1 MKNTLLKDTF
11 RAIGNTLGRFLA
23 IFAIVALGVGFFAGV
38 KATAPDMKITAD
50 KYFDDYN
57 LMDIWLISTKGFD
70 EKDIEAIEKVEEIDE
85 MSLSYSIDVLAD
97 DGENIRVLKL
107 LSIPEN
113 IEDNNSYMNNINL
126 VKGRYPE
133 NSGECLAESGSM
145 TTESLSIGN
154 KIKLYSGTDEDISG
168 NLKKDEYTVVGLV
181 ESPLYIS
188 FERGTST
195 IGNGKIES
203 YIMIPEENFKLPVYT
218 DIYLTVKDAKDVFTY
233 SDEYDDVLDP
243 VQKNLKDV
251 GKTREEERYDEI
263 LAEANEK
270 LDEGKRELKEGEE
283 KQQTELKKAE
293 EDLSKAKAEI
303 DKGERDLKNKENEFY
318 KNIRDAEKKLND
330 EEKKLKQGEEEYYKN
345 LKSFNE
351 MKAKTEKE
359 LKEAELN
366 QVLSSKT
373 ELEKEK
379 QKLILGEQELQ
390 NAKKDIDEGK
400 TKLEE
405 ERKRLET
412 SKKKALK
419 EFAEARN
426 KLNSAKEE
434 YESGYEEY
442 LNGKKE
448 FDEKLDEAR
457 RKIAKGEK
465 ELKELEKP
473 KWYVLKRSETRD
485 FIDYGM
491 AADRIDAIAQ
501 VFPLFF
507 FVIAVLVCLTT
518 MTRMVDEE
526 RGYIGS
532 LKAMGYSNMH
542 IASKY
547 LIYAAIASISGS
559 ILGLLIGFKVFP
571 TVIFNSYRI
580 MYIMPPVITE
590 FNIFYALIST
600 AGAVFATTMA
610 ALVACYNEL
619 RETPALLLRPKSPK
633 MGKRILLE
641 RIEFIWSRLKFTQK
655 VTARNLFRY
664 KKRFFMTIV
673 GISGC
678 TALLIAG
685 FGLKDSIVSIAVK
698 QFDEIYKYQ
707 MTLELKDGLS
717 KGQTNEVLGFL
728 KEDSKIKDY
737 MLMKEQVVDIGKGD
751 VEKTANL
758 IVPENWDK
766 IDNFIILRN
775 RITGDKISIPEDGVV
790 LTEKMAKLLKVDVGD
805 EIYIKVE
812 EDKKAKVEIA
822 GITEN
827 YSFHYI
833 YMSPHLYEKVF
844 EKDVEFQKILAK
856 TTGTDKAFED
866 KISKEILKYGD
877 VSSINFI
884 TGISK
889 SFKDMIGSLNYV
901 VLVLIFSAGALAFV
915 VLYNLTN
922 INISERIREIA
933 TIKVLGF
940 YDEEVSKYVYRENA
954 ILTIIGTA
962 VGLVLGVF
970 LHKFIILTGE
980 TEFIMFGRKI
990 RFVSFVYSA
999 ILTIFFSLLVN
1010 FVMYFK
1016 LKKIDMVESLK
1027 SID

>member
-23 IFAIVALGVGFFAGV
+23 ILAIVALGVGFFAGI

-373 ELEKEK
+373 KLEKEK

-390 NAKKDIDEGK
+390 NAKKDIDEVK

>member
-23 IFAIVALGVGFFAGV
+23 IFAIVALGVGFFAGI

-698 QFDEIYKYQ
+698 QFDEIY
-707 MTLELKDGLS
+707 
-717 KGQTNEVLGFL
+717 
-728 KEDSKIKDY
+728 
-737 MLMKEQVVDIGKGD
+737 
-751 VEKTANL
+751 
-758 IVPENWDK
+758 
-766 IDNFIILRN
+766 
-775 RITGDKISIPEDGVV
+775 
-790 LTEKMAKLLKVDVGD
+790 
-805 EIYIKVE
+805 IKVE
-812 EDKKAKVEIA
+812 DDKKAKVEIA

>member
-23 IFAIVALGVGFFAGV
+23 IFAIVALGVGFFAGI

-812 EDKKAKVEIA
+812 DDKKAKVKIA

>member
-11 RAIGNTLGRFLA
+11 RSIRNTLGRFLA
-23 IFAIVALGVGFFAGV
+23 IFAIVALGVGFFAGI

-57 LMDIWLISTKGFD
+57 LMDIWLISTKGFN
-70 EKDIEAIEKVEEIDE
+70 EKDIEAIEKVDGIDE
-85 MSLSYSIDVLAD
+85 ISLSYSMDVLVD
-97 DGENIRVLKL
+97 DGENTRVVKL

-113 IEDNNSYMNNINL
+113 IYEENSYINKVNL
-126 VKGRYPE
+126 VKGRYPK

-145 TTESLSIGN
+145 TTESLSIGS
-154 KIKLYSGTDEDISG
+154 KIKIYSGTDEDISE

-233 SDEYDDVLDP
+233 SDEYDEILDP
-243 VQKNLKDV
+243 VQKNLKDI
-251 GKTREEERYDEI
+251 GKIREEERYDEI
-263 LAEANEK
+263 IAEANEK
-270 LDEGKRELKEGEE
+270 LDEVKRELKEGEE
-283 KQQTELKKAE
+283 KQKAELKKAE

-303 DKGERDLKNKENEFY
+303 DRGERDLKNKENEFY
-318 KNIRDAEKKLND
+318 KTIRDAEKRLNE

-345 LKSFNE
+345 LNYFNE
-351 MKAKTEKE
+351 MKDKTEKE
-359 LKEAELN
+359 LEEE
-366 QVLSSKT
+366 T
-373 ELEKEK
+373 
-379 QKLILGEQELQ
+379 QKLILAEQELQ
-390 NAKKDIDEGK
+390 NAKKNIDEGK
-400 TKLEE
+400 IKLEE
-405 ERKRLET
+405 ERKKLEA

-419 EFAEARN
+419 EFDEARN
-426 KLNSAKEE
+426 RLNSAKKE
-434 YESGYEEY
+434 YESGCEEY
-442 LNGKKE
+442 LNEKKE
-448 FDEKLDEAR
+448 SEEKLDEAR
-457 RKIAKGEK
+457 EKIAKGEK
-465 ELKELEKP
+465 ELKEIEKP

-559 ILGLLIGFKVFP
+559 IVGLLIGFKVFP

-580 MYIMPPVITE
+580 MYIMPSVITE
-590 FNIFYALIST
+590 FNTFYAIIST

-610 ALVACYNEL
+610 ALVACYSEL

-641 RIEFIWSRLKFTQK
+641 RIGFIWSRLKFTQK

-664 KKRFFMTIV
+664 KKRFFMTII

-678 TALLIAG
+678 TALLLAG

-707 MTLELKDGLS
+707 MALEFKDGIN
-717 KGQTNEVLGFL
+717 KGETNGVVDFL
-728 KEDSKIKDY
+728 KEDSRIKDY
-737 MLMKEQVVDIGKGD
+737 MLVKEQALDIGKGNI
-751 VEKTANL
+751 EKTANL
-758 IVPENWDK
+758 IVPENLDE
-766 IDNFIILRN
+766 INNFIILRN
-775 RITGDKISIPEDGVV
+775 RISGEKILVPENGVV
-790 LTEKMAKLLKVDVGD
+790 LTEKVAKLLKANVGD

-812 EDKKAKVEIA
+812 EDKKAKVKVA

-833 YMSPHLYEKVF
+833 YMSPYLYEKAF
-844 EKDVEFQKILAK
+844 GKDVEFKKILVK
-856 TTGTDKAFED
+856 TVDTDKAFED
-866 KISKEILKYGD
+866 KISKEILKYKD

-884 TGISK
+884 AGMSK
-889 SFKDMIGSLNYV
+889 SFKDTIGSLNYV

-940 YDEEVSKYVYRENA
+940 YDEEVSKYVYRENV

-980 TEFIMFGRKI
+980 TEFIMFGREI

>member
-23 IFAIVALGVGFFAGV
+23 ILAIVALGVGFFAGI

-373 ELEKEK
+373 KLEKEK

-805 EIYIKVE
+805 EIYIKIE

>member
-23 IFAIVALGVGFFAGV
+23 IFAIVALGVGFFAGI

-390 NAKKDIDEGK
+390 NAKKI
-400 TKLEE
+400 
-405 ERKRLET
+405 
-412 SKKKALK
+412 
-419 EFAEARN
+419 
-426 KLNSAKEE
+426 
-434 YESGYEEY
+434 
-442 LNGKKE
+442 
-448 FDEKLDEAR
+448 
-457 RKIAKGEK
+457 
-465 ELKELEKP
+465 
-473 KWYVLKRSETRD
+473 
-485 FIDYGM
+485 
-491 AADRIDAIAQ
+491 
-501 VFPLFF
+501 
-507 FVIAVLVCLTT
+507 
-518 MTRMVDEE
+518 
-526 RGYIGS
+526 
-532 LKAMGYSNMH
+532 
-542 IASKY
+542 
-547 LIYAAIASISGS
+547 
-559 ILGLLIGFKVFP
+559 
-571 TVIFNSYRI
+571 
-580 MYIMPPVITE
+580 
-590 FNIFYALIST
+590 
-600 AGAVFATTMA
+600 
-610 ALVACYNEL
+610 
-619 RETPALLLRPKSPK
+619 
-633 MGKRILLE
+633 
-641 RIEFIWSRLKFTQK
+641 
-655 VTARNLFRY
+655 
-664 KKRFFMTIV
+664 
-673 GISGC
+673 
-678 TALLIAG
+678 
-685 FGLKDSIVSIAVK
+685 
-698 QFDEIYKYQ
+698 
-707 MTLELKDGLS
+707 
-717 KGQTNEVLGFL
+717 
-728 KEDSKIKDY
+728 
-737 MLMKEQVVDIGKGD
+737 
-751 VEKTANL
+751 
-758 IVPENWDK
+758 
-766 IDNFIILRN
+766 
-775 RITGDKISIPEDGVV
+775 
-790 LTEKMAKLLKVDVGD
+790 
-805 EIYIKVE
+805 
-812 EDKKAKVEIA
+812 
-822 GITEN
+822 
-827 YSFHYI
+827 
-833 YMSPHLYEKVF
+833 
-844 EKDVEFQKILAK
+844 
-856 TTGTDKAFED
+856 
-866 KISKEILKYGD
+866 
-877 VSSINFI
+877 
-884 TGISK
+884 
-889 SFKDMIGSLNYV
+889 
-901 VLVLIFSAGALAFV
+901 
-915 VLYNLTN
+915 
-922 INISERIREIA
+922 
-933 TIKVLGF
+933 
-940 YDEEVSKYVYRENA
+940 
-954 ILTIIGTA
+954 
-962 VGLVLGVF
+962 
-970 LHKFIILTGE
+970 
-980 TEFIMFGRKI
+980 
-990 RFVSFVYSA
+990 
-999 ILTIFFSLLVN
+999 
-1010 FVMYFK
+1010 
-1016 LKKIDMVESLK
+1016 
-1027 SID
+1027 

>member
-23 IFAIVALGVGFFAGV
+23 IFAIVALGVGFFAGI

-698 QFDEIYKYQ
+698 QFDEIY
-707 MTLELKDGLS
+707 
-717 KGQTNEVLGFL
+717 
-728 KEDSKIKDY
+728 
-737 MLMKEQVVDIGKGD
+737 
-751 VEKTANL
+751 
-758 IVPENWDK
+758 
-766 IDNFIILRN
+766 
-775 RITGDKISIPEDGVV
+775 
-790 LTEKMAKLLKVDVGD
+790 
-805 EIYIKVE
+805 IKVE

>member
-23 IFAIVALGVGFFAGV
+23 ILAIVALGVGFFAGI

>member
-23 IFAIVALGVGFFAGV
+23 ILAIVALGVGFFAGI

-373 ELEKEK
+373 KLEKEK

>member
-1 MKNTLLKDTF
+1 M
-11 RAIGNTLGRFLA
+11 
-23 IFAIVALGVGFFAGV
+23 
-38 KATAPDMKITAD
+38 
-50 KYFDDYN
+50 
-57 LMDIWLISTKGFD
+57 
-70 EKDIEAIEKVEEIDE
+70 
-85 MSLSYSIDVLAD
+85 
-97 DGENIRVLKL
+97 
-107 LSIPEN
+107 
-113 IEDNNSYMNNINL
+113 
-126 VKGRYPE
+126 
-133 NSGECLAESGSM
+133 
-145 TTESLSIGN
+145 
-154 KIKLYSGTDEDISG
+154 
-168 NLKKDEYTVVGLV
+168 
-181 ESPLYIS
+181 
-188 FERGTST
+188 
-195 IGNGKIES
+195 
-203 YIMIPEENFKLPVYT
+203 
-218 DIYLTVKDAKDVFTY
+218 
-233 SDEYDDVLDP
+233 
-243 VQKNLKDV
+243 
-251 GKTREEERYDEI
+251 
-263 LAEANEK
+263 
-270 LDEGKRELKEGEE
+270 
-283 KQQTELKKAE
+283 
-293 EDLSKAKAEI
+293 
-303 DKGERDLKNKENEFY
+303 
-318 KNIRDAEKKLND
+318 
-330 EEKKLKQGEEEYYKN
+330 KQGEEEYYKN
-345 LKSFNE
+345 LNYFNE
-351 MKAKTEKE
+351 MKDKTEKE
-359 LKEAELN
+359 LEEE
-366 QVLSSKT
+366 T
-373 ELEKEK
+373 
-379 QKLILGEQELQ
+379 QKLILAEQELQ
-390 NAKKDIDEGK
+390 NAKKNIDEGK
-400 TKLEE
+400 IKLEE
-405 ERKRLET
+405 ERKKLEA

-419 EFAEARN
+419 EFDEARN
-426 KLNSAKEE
+426 RLNSAKKE
-434 YESGYEEY
+434 YESGCEEY
-442 LNGKKE
+442 LNEKKE
-448 FDEKLDEAR
+448 SEEKLDEAR
-457 RKIAKGEK
+457 EKIAKGEK
-465 ELKELEKP
+465 ELKEIEKP

-559 ILGLLIGFKVFP
+559 IVGLLIGFKVFP

-580 MYIMPPVITE
+580 MYIMPSVITE
-590 FNIFYALIST
+590 FNTFYAIIST

-610 ALVACYNEL
+610 ALVACYSEL

-641 RIEFIWSRLKFTQK
+641 RIGFIWSRLKFTQK

-664 KKRFFMTIV
+664 KKRFFMTII

-678 TALLIAG
+678 TALLLAG

-707 MTLELKDGLS
+707 MALEFKDGIN
-717 KGQTNEVLGFL
+717 KGETNGVVDFL
-728 KEDSKIKDY
+728 KEDSRIKDY
-737 MLMKEQVVDIGKGD
+737 MLVKEQALDIGKGNI
-751 VEKTANL
+751 EKTANL
-758 IVPENWDK
+758 IVPENLDE
-766 IDNFIILRN
+766 INNFIILRN
-775 RITGDKISIPEDGVV
+775 RISGEKILVPENGVV
-790 LTEKMAKLLKVDVGD
+790 LTEKVAKLLKANVGD

-812 EDKKAKVEIA
+812 EDKKAKVKVA

-833 YMSPHLYEKVF
+833 YMSPYLYEKAF
-844 EKDVEFQKILAK
+844 GKDVEFKKILVK
-856 TTGTDKAFED
+856 TVDTDKAFED
-866 KISKEILKYGD
+866 KISKEILKYKD

-884 TGISK
+884 AGMSK
-889 SFKDMIGSLNYV
+889 SFKDTIGSLNYV

-922 INISERIREIA
+922 IHISERIREIA

-940 YDEEVSKYVYRENA
+940 YDEEVSKYVYRENV

-980 TEFIMFGRKI
+980 TEFIMFGREI

>member
-11 RAIGNTLGRFLA
+11 RSIRNTLGRFLA
-23 IFAIVALGVGFFAGV
+23 IFAIVALGVGFFAGI

-57 LMDIWLISTKGFD
+57 LMDIWLISTKGFN
-70 EKDIEAIEKVEEIDE
+70 EKDIEAIEKVDGIDE
-85 MSLSYSIDVLAD
+85 ISLSYSMDVLVD
-97 DGENIRVLKL
+97 DGENTRVVKL

-113 IEDNNSYMNNINL
+113 IYEENSYINKVNL
-126 VKGRYPE
+126 VKGRYPK

-145 TTESLSIGN
+145 TTESLSIGS
-154 KIKLYSGTDEDISG
+154 KIKIYSGTDEDISE

-233 SDEYDDVLDP
+233 SDEYDEILDP
-243 VQKNLKDV
+243 VQKNLKDI
-251 GKTREEERYDEI
+251 GKIREEERYDEI
-263 LAEANEK
+263 IAEANEK
-270 LDEGKRELKEGEE
+270 LDEVKRELKEGEE
-283 KQQTELKKAE
+283 KQKAELKKAE

-303 DKGERDLKNKENEFY
+303 DRGERDLKNKENEFY
-318 KNIRDAEKKLND
+318 KTIRDAEKRLNE

-345 LKSFNE
+345 LNYFNE
-351 MKAKTEKE
+351 MKDKTEKE
-359 LKEAELN
+359 LEEE
-366 QVLSSKT
+366 T
-373 ELEKEK
+373 
-379 QKLILGEQELQ
+379 QKLILAEQELQ
-390 NAKKDIDEGK
+390 NAKKNIDEGK
-400 TKLEE
+400 IKLEE
-405 ERKRLET
+405 ERKKLEA

-419 EFAEARN
+419 EFDEARN
-426 KLNSAKEE
+426 RLNSAKKE
-434 YESGYEEY
+434 YESGCEEY
-442 LNGKKE
+442 LNEKKE
-448 FDEKLDEAR
+448 SEEKLDEAR
-457 RKIAKGEK
+457 EKIAKGEK
-465 ELKELEKP
+465 ELKEIEKP

-559 ILGLLIGFKVFP
+559 IVGLLIGFKVFP

-580 MYIMPPVITE
+580 MYIMPSVITE
-590 FNIFYALIST
+590 FNTFYAIIST

-610 ALVACYNEL
+610 ALVACYSEL

-641 RIEFIWSRLKFTQK
+641 RIGFIWSRLKFTQK

-664 KKRFFMTIV
+664 KKRFFMTII

-678 TALLIAG
+678 TALLLAG

-707 MTLELKDGLS
+707 MALEFKDGIN
-717 KGQTNEVLGFL
+717 KGETNGVVDFL
-728 KEDSKIKDY
+728 KEDSRIKDY
-737 MLMKEQVVDIGKGD
+737 MLVKEQAVDIGKGNI
-751 VEKTANL
+751 EKTANL
-758 IVPENWDK
+758 IVPENLDE
-766 IDNFIILRN
+766 INNFIILRN
-775 RITGDKISIPEDGVV
+775 RISGEKILVPENGVV
-790 LTEKMAKLLKVDVGD
+790 LTEKVAKLLKANVGD

-812 EDKKAKVEIA
+812 EDKKAKVKVA

-833 YMSPHLYEKVF
+833 YMSPYLYEKAF
-844 EKDVEFQKILAK
+844 GKDVEFKKILVK
-856 TTGTDKAFED
+856 TVDTDKAFED
-866 KISKEILKYGD
+866 KISKEILKYKD

-884 TGISK
+884 AGMSK
-889 SFKDMIGSLNYV
+889 SFKDTIGSLNYV

-940 YDEEVSKYVYRENA
+940 YDEEVSKYVYRENV

-980 TEFIMFGRKI
+980 TEFIMFGREI

>member
-1 MKNTLLKDTF
+1 
-11 RAIGNTLGRFLA
+11 
-23 IFAIVALGVGFFAGV
+23 
-38 KATAPDMKITAD
+38 
-50 KYFDDYN
+50 
-57 LMDIWLISTKGFD
+57 
-70 EKDIEAIEKVEEIDE
+70 
-85 MSLSYSIDVLAD
+85 
-97 DGENIRVLKL
+97 
-107 LSIPEN
+107 
-113 IEDNNSYMNNINL
+113 
-126 VKGRYPE
+126 
-133 NSGECLAESGSM
+133 
-145 TTESLSIGN
+145 
-154 KIKLYSGTDEDISG
+154 
-168 NLKKDEYTVVGLV
+168 
-181 ESPLYIS
+181 
-188 FERGTST
+188 
-195 IGNGKIES
+195 
-203 YIMIPEENFKLPVYT
+203 
-218 DIYLTVKDAKDVFTY
+218 
-233 SDEYDDVLDP
+233 
-243 VQKNLKDV
+243 
-251 GKTREEERYDEI
+251 
-263 LAEANEK
+263 
-270 LDEGKRELKEGEE
+270 
-283 KQQTELKKAE
+283 
-293 EDLSKAKAEI
+293 
-303 DKGERDLKNKENEFY
+303 
-318 KNIRDAEKKLND
+318 
-330 EEKKLKQGEEEYYKN
+330 
-345 LKSFNE
+345 
-351 MKAKTEKE
+351 
-359 LKEAELN
+359 
-366 QVLSSKT
+366 
-373 ELEKEK
+373 
-379 QKLILGEQELQ
+379 
-390 NAKKDIDEGK
+390 
-400 TKLEE
+400 
-405 ERKRLET
+405 
-412 SKKKALK
+412 
-419 EFAEARN
+419 
-426 KLNSAKEE
+426 
-434 YESGYEEY
+434 
-442 LNGKKE
+442 
-448 FDEKLDEAR
+448 
-457 RKIAKGEK
+457 
-465 ELKELEKP
+465 
-473 KWYVLKRSETRD
+473 
-485 FIDYGM
+485 
-491 AADRIDAIAQ
+491 
-501 VFPLFF
+501 
-507 FVIAVLVCLTT
+507 
-518 MTRMVDEE
+518 
-526 RGYIGS
+526 
-532 LKAMGYSNMH
+532 MH

-805 EIYIKVE
+805 EIYIKIE

>member
-1 MKNTLLKDTF
+1 
-11 RAIGNTLGRFLA
+11 
-23 IFAIVALGVGFFAGV
+23 
-38 KATAPDMKITAD
+38 
-50 KYFDDYN
+50 
-57 LMDIWLISTKGFD
+57 
-70 EKDIEAIEKVEEIDE
+70 
-85 MSLSYSIDVLAD
+85 
-97 DGENIRVLKL
+97 
-107 LSIPEN
+107 
-113 IEDNNSYMNNINL
+113 
-126 VKGRYPE
+126 
-133 NSGECLAESGSM
+133 
-145 TTESLSIGN
+145 
-154 KIKLYSGTDEDISG
+154 
-168 NLKKDEYTVVGLV
+168 
-181 ESPLYIS
+181 
-188 FERGTST
+188 
-195 IGNGKIES
+195 
-203 YIMIPEENFKLPVYT
+203 
-218 DIYLTVKDAKDVFTY
+218 
-233 SDEYDDVLDP
+233 
-243 VQKNLKDV
+243 
-251 GKTREEERYDEI
+251 
-263 LAEANEK
+263 
-270 LDEGKRELKEGEE
+270 
-283 KQQTELKKAE
+283 
-293 EDLSKAKAEI
+293 
-303 DKGERDLKNKENEFY
+303 
-318 KNIRDAEKKLND
+318 
-330 EEKKLKQGEEEYYKN
+330 
-345 LKSFNE
+345 
-351 MKAKTEKE
+351 
-359 LKEAELN
+359 
-366 QVLSSKT
+366 
-373 ELEKEK
+373 
-379 QKLILGEQELQ
+379 
-390 NAKKDIDEGK
+390 
-400 TKLEE
+400 
-405 ERKRLET
+405 
-412 SKKKALK
+412 
-419 EFAEARN
+419 
-426 KLNSAKEE
+426 
-434 YESGYEEY
+434 
-442 LNGKKE
+442 
-448 FDEKLDEAR
+448 
-457 RKIAKGEK
+457 
-465 ELKELEKP
+465 
-473 KWYVLKRSETRD
+473 
-485 FIDYGM
+485 
-491 AADRIDAIAQ
+491 
-501 VFPLFF
+501 
-507 FVIAVLVCLTT
+507 
-518 MTRMVDEE
+518 
-526 RGYIGS
+526 
-532 LKAMGYSNMH
+532 
-542 IASKY
+542 
-547 LIYAAIASISGS
+547 
-559 ILGLLIGFKVFP
+559 
-571 TVIFNSYRI
+571 
-580 MYIMPPVITE
+580 MPSVITE
-590 FNIFYALIST
+590 FNTFYAIIST

-698 QFDEIYKYQ
+698 QFDEIY
-707 MTLELKDGLS
+707 
-717 KGQTNEVLGFL
+717 
-728 KEDSKIKDY
+728 
-737 MLMKEQVVDIGKGD
+737 
-751 VEKTANL
+751 
-758 IVPENWDK
+758 
-766 IDNFIILRN
+766 
-775 RITGDKISIPEDGVV
+775 
-790 LTEKMAKLLKVDVGD
+790 
-805 EIYIKVE
+805 IKVE
-812 EDKKAKVEIA
+812 DDKKAKVKIA

>member
-999 ILTIFFSLLVN
+999 ILTIFFSFLVN

>member
-23 IFAIVALGVGFFAGV
+23 IFAIVALGVGFFAGI

>member
-11 RAIGNTLGRFLA
+11 RSIRNTLGRFLA
-23 IFAIVALGVGFFAGV
+23 IFAIVALGVGFFAGI

-57 LMDIWLISTKGFD
+57 LMDIWLISTKGFN
-70 EKDIEAIEKVEEIDE
+70 EKDIEAIEKVDGIDE
-85 MSLSYSIDVLAD
+85 ISLSYSMDVLVD
-97 DGENIRVLKL
+97 DGENTRVVKL

-113 IEDNNSYMNNINL
+113 IYEENSYINKVNL
-126 VKGRYPE
+126 VKGRYPK

-145 TTESLSIGN
+145 TTESLSIGS
-154 KIKLYSGTDEDISG
+154 KIKIYSGTDEDISE

-233 SDEYDDVLDP
+233 SDEYDEILDP
-243 VQKNLKDV
+243 VQKNLKDI
-251 GKTREEERYDEI
+251 GKIREEERYDEI
-263 LAEANEK
+263 IAEANEK
-270 LDEGKRELKEGEE
+270 LDEVKRELKEGEE
-283 KQQTELKKAE
+283 KQKAELKKAE

-303 DKGERDLKNKENEFY
+303 DRGERDLKNKENEFY
-318 KNIRDAEKKLND
+318 KTIRDAEKRLNE

-345 LKSFNE
+345 LNYFNE
-351 MKAKTEKE
+351 MKDKTEKE
-359 LKEAELN
+359 LEEE
-366 QVLSSKT
+366 T
-373 ELEKEK
+373 
-379 QKLILGEQELQ
+379 QKLILAEQELQ
-390 NAKKDIDEGK
+390 NAKKNIDEGK
-400 TKLEE
+400 IKLEE
-405 ERKRLET
+405 ERKKLEA

-419 EFAEARN
+419 EFDEARN
-426 KLNSAKEE
+426 RLNSAKKE
-434 YESGYEEY
+434 YESGCEEY
-442 LNGKKE
+442 LNEKKE
-448 FDEKLDEAR
+448 SEEKLDEAR
-457 RKIAKGEK
+457 EKIAKGEK
-465 ELKELEKP
+465 ELKEIEKP

-559 ILGLLIGFKVFP
+559 IVGLLIGFKVFP

-580 MYIMPPVITE
+580 MYIMPSVITE
-590 FNIFYALIST
+590 FNTFYAIIST

-610 ALVACYNEL
+610 ALVACYSEL
-619 RETPALLLRPKSPK
+619 REIPALLLRPKSPK

-641 RIEFIWSRLKFTQK
+641 RIGFIWSRLKFTQK

-664 KKRFFMTIV
+664 KKRFFMTII

-678 TALLIAG
+678 TALLLAG

-707 MTLELKDGLS
+707 MALEFKDGIN
-717 KGQTNEVLGFL
+717 KGETNGVVDFL
-728 KEDSKIKDY
+728 KEDSRIKDY
-737 MLMKEQVVDIGKGD
+737 MLVKEQALDIGKGNI
-751 VEKTANL
+751 EKTANL
-758 IVPENWDK
+758 IVPENLDE
-766 IDNFIILRN
+766 INNFIILRN
-775 RITGDKISIPEDGVV
+775 RISGEKILVPENGVV
-790 LTEKMAKLLKVDVGD
+790 LTEKVAKLLKANVGD

-812 EDKKAKVEIA
+812 EDKKAKVKVA

-833 YMSPHLYEKVF
+833 YMSPYLYEKAF
-844 EKDVEFQKILAK
+844 GKDVEFKKILVK
-856 TTGTDKAFED
+856 TVDTDKAFED
-866 KISKEILKYGD
+866 KISKEILKYKD

-884 TGISK
+884 AGMSK
-889 SFKDMIGSLNYV
+889 SFKDTIGSLNYV

-940 YDEEVSKYVYRENA
+940 YDEEVSKYVYRENV

-980 TEFIMFGRKI
+980 TEFIMFGREI